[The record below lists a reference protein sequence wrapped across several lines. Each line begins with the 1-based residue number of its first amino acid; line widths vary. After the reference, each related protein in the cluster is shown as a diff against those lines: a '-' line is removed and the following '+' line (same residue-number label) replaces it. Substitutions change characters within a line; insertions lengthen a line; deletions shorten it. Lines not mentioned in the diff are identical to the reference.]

1 MIGFDKF
8 WPKTL
13 RARLLWAL
21 IPVVGL
27 SIAGLGYFLTLGG
40 ERAILAE
47 KRQHLLGATQLLL
60 GRLQHQGGYQR
71 LLHEQNINEQ
81 NIHGVQ
87 TSAADRQ
94 AQINLLNSA
103 LSPFTD
109 EVAAAFTGIGVGYYH
124 RQLDAILTYGPSA
137 EFAGKVGVS
146 IAPDHPGRKVMET
159 GEAAVESGFLVRGNI
174 LNAMTPIRENGT
186 VVGYIWANQLLDAID
201 AEIRQMRYMVYAFS
215 ALMMAAGIFLVVT
228 VATRLTRDVAT
239 IKQGLARI
247 GGDLRQRIP
256 ALKGETG
263 DIANAINGLAAL
275 LEFARNE
282 ERHAADNALQHSEGT
297 LRAAIDAIDEAFV
310 IYDENDKL
318 LFCNDRYREVFPLTA
333 DLMQPGADFESIAHA
348 SIARGEYP
356 EAQGREAEWVAEA
369 VRHHRAGVGAREV
382 MTQSGR
388 WLRIIDRRTPNGH
401 SVGFRVDI
409 TDLRQALTAA
419 EGANLA
425 KSMFLATMSHE
436 IRTPMNGIL
445 GMTDLLLTTNL
456 DAEQRDFAET
466 SQQSTHALL
475 SIINDILDFSKI
487 EAGKLD
493 IEIIDFDLRILL
505 DEVGALIAMR
515 AEEKSIEYISLTALD
530 VPSRLR
536 GDPGRLRQILLNII
550 GNAIKFTVTGEVVL
564 NVGVVHSAPALQLRF
579 DVRDSGIGIPP
590 EVQANLFSPFTQAD
604 SSTTRRYGGTGLGL
618 SICRRL
624 VELMG
629 GEIGVASIPNVGS
642 TFWFEL
648 PFTEQAAEQSTISER
663 HSDLPPPEL
672 RGKNLLVVDDNA
684 SNLRL
689 ISMLLQS
696 WDCTCVTASSGNA
709 ALSLLAAEAAA
720 GRRFDA
726 AIIDMQMPEMSG
738 EQLSQHIKADST
750 QHDLPMILLT
760 SVGIRGDSVRM
771 QAAGF
776 SGYLPKP
783 VRADLLRRTLLG
795 VFDATSFKHT
805 QPVWITQHHLRE
817 QACHGRILLV
827 EDNLV
832 NQKLASILL
841 QRLGHEI
848 DLADNG
854 EVALTA
860 LAKNDY
866 DLVLMDC
873 RMPVMD
879 GFTATKIIRQGS
891 GNVRNAKI
899 PIIAMTA
906 DAMEGD
912 RERVLSVGMND
923 YLTKP
928 IDAQKLAHTILHWLG
943 ASADTSK
950 KRQHDELPE
959 AKNQGNEM
967 TDTLP
972 LFDSATMI
980 DQFGGDIDLA
990 KELLPD
996 IIQSLFDETDALIN
1010 GLHPLDAEAVIRAA
1024 HTAKSLAGSACC
1036 QVAVQHARSLE
1047 SAARNGDFD
1056 LVRQGLPEWK
1066 STLEKLR
1073 EETQHWLVS

>member
-1 MIGFDKF
+1 MIWFDTV

-40 ERAILAE
+40 EQAILAE

-60 GRLQHQGGYQR
+60 GRLQHQGGYQQ
-71 LLHEQNINEQ
+71 LLK
-81 NIHGVQ
+81 GVQ
-87 TSAADRQ
+87 ASGADRQ
-94 AQINLLNSA
+94 AHINQLNAA
-103 LSPFTD
+103 LAPYTD
-109 EVAAAFTGIGVGYYH
+109 EVAAAFPGIGVGYYH

-146 IAPDHPGRKVMET
+146 IAPDHPGREVMQT

-174 LNAMTPIRENGT
+174 LNAMTPIRENNT
-186 VVGYIWANQLLDAID
+186 VVGYIWANQLLDVID
-201 AEIRQMRYMVYAFS
+201 AEVRHMRYMVYAFS
-215 ALMMAAGIFLVVT
+215 ALMMAAGMFLVVT

-239 IKQGLARI
+239 IKQGLSRI
-247 GGDLRQRIP
+247 GGDLSQRIP
-256 ALKGETG
+256 SLKGETG
-263 DIANAINGLAAL
+263 DIASAINGLAAL
-275 LEFARNE
+275 LEVARNE
-282 ERHAADNALQHSEGT
+282 ERHAADNALQRSEGT

-333 DLMQPGADFESIAHA
+333 DLMQPGNSFESIARA
-348 SIARGEYP
+348 SVARGEYP

-369 VRHHRAGVGAREV
+369 DRQHRAGVGAREV

-388 WLRIIDRRTPNGH
+388 WLRIIDRRTPSGH
-401 SVGFRVDI
+401 IVGFRVDI
-409 TDLRQALTAA
+409 TDLRQALAAA
-419 EGANLA
+419 EEANQA

-445 GMTDLLLTTNL
+445 GMTELLLTTEL
-456 DAEQRDFAET
+456 DDEQRDFAET
-466 SQQSTHALL
+466 SKQSTYALL

-493 IEIIDFDLRILL
+493 IETIDFDLRILL
-505 DEVGALIAMR
+505 DEIGTLVALR
-515 AEEKSIEYISLTALD
+515 AEEKGIEYISLTAPD

-550 GNAIKFTVTGEVVL
+550 GNAIKFTLAGEVVL
-564 NVGVVHSAPALQLRF
+564 NVSLVHLASRLQLRF
-579 DVRDSGIGIPP
+579 EIRDSGIGIPP

-604 SSTTRRYGGTGLGL
+604 STTTRRYGGTGLGL

-624 VELMG
+624 VELMD
-629 GEIGVASIPNVGS
+629 GEIGVVSIPDVGS
-642 TFWFEL
+642 TFWFLL
-648 PFTEQAAEQSTISER
+648 PFTEQPAVSVHGDDVSSAA
-663 HSDLPPPEL
+663 LA
-672 RGKNLLVVDDNA
+672 GKRLLVVDDNA
-684 SNLRL
+684 TNLRL
-689 ISMLLQS
+689 ISMLLQG
-696 WDCTCVTASSGNA
+696 WNCICVTASSGGA
-709 ALSLLAAEAAA
+709 ALSLLAA
-720 GRRFDA
+720 GQRFDA

-738 EQLSQHIKADST
+738 EELGQRIKTDSA
-750 QHDLPMILLT
+750 QADLPMILLT
-760 SVGIRGDSVRM
+760 SVGMRGDGARM

-783 VRADLLRRTLLG
+783 VRADLLQRALRG
-795 VFDATSFKHT
+795 VFGAAAVGQT
-805 QPVWITQHHLRE
+805 QPVFITQHRLRE

-827 EDNLV
+827 EDNPI

-841 QRLGHEI
+841 QRLGHEV
-848 DLADNG
+848 DLAENG
-854 EVALTA
+854 EIALIT
-860 LAKNDY
+860 LANKEY

-879 GFTATKIIRQGS
+879 GFTATRMIRQGPA
-891 GNVRNAKI
+891 NVRNAEI

-912 RERVLSVGMND
+912 RERVLAVGMND

-928 IDAQKLAHTILHWLG
+928 IDAQKLADTISHWLEACQG
-943 ASADTSK
+943 TET
-950 KRQHDELPE
+950 RQHTDQTNANSEGSEMP
-959 AKNQGNEM
+959 NQ
-967 TDTLP
+967 P
-972 LFDSATMI
+972 QIFDPKAMI
-980 DQFGGDIDLA
+980 DQLGDDVDLA
-990 KELLPD
+990 REVLPE
-996 IIQSLFDETDALIN
+996 IIQSLFDETEALIN
-1010 GLHPLDAEAVIRAA
+1010 GLNLPDLGIVTRAA

-1036 QVAVQHARSLE
+1036 QVAVEHAKNLE
-1047 SAARNGDFD
+1047 SAARNGDLD
-1056 LVRQGLPEWK
+1056 QVRQGLPEWK

-1073 EETQHWLVS
+1073 EETQNWLAA